1 MKNNRNIIIDL
12 WYSDSLTDCDGLTY
26 SFSDMD
32 CVYRGN
38 IVKNGRFVGDYTAR
52 NFQAVEDLYSRM
64 VQDLNS
70 H

>member
-1 MKNNRNIIIDL
+1 MHIGRNIIIDL
-12 WYSDSLTDCDGLTY
+12 WYSDTLTDCDGLTY
-26 SFSDMD
+26 SFSDID

-64 VQDLNS
+64 NNGSED
-70 H
+70 

>member
-1 MKNNRNIIIDL
+1 MYKGKNITIDL
-12 WYSDSLTDCDGLTY
+12 WYSDTLTDCDSLTC

-64 VQDLNS
+64 KNGSED
-70 H
+70 